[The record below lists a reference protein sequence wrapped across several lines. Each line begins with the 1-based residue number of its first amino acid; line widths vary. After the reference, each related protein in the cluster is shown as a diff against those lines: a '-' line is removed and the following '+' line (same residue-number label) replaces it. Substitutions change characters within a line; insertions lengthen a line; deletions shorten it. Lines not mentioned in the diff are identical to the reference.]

1 MYRNVILEFLTTKH
15 LELNKNNYF
24 QMTICKLGQKY
35 DNEMLKLA
43 KKEDII
49 SIYHIKEPR
58 IYHKEISFDVLENN
72 IVMMAIDLKQE
83 IKFNKKDLNF
93 MLNDPFYLK
102 DLQKQEFMSLVVTP
116 VIEDENVIGVVIT
129 YYNQEN
135 GYIKY
140 TNNELLK
147 LFNNL
152 TIDSCKSFENK
163 LLEELKLENELLL
176 VASNSKEYYLNQ
188 SLRNYLHI
196 EDAMINRMD
205 NKKNAIVEEFIS
217 QIGISTYTY
226 ENLTI
231 YYIEKFKLLNTPN
244 NNCELLA
251 IKNINNNDLI
261 EKFTYIFVKKNIF
274 TNNDQVE
281 DTLVNIAKRLMCTD
295 YKLYEF
301 NDETTIMLMNK
312 SIISKDVVR
321 IRNLFNSDYVMV
333 LRGTKEITNKMNLKQ
348 LSSYL
353 FDMLPDIF
361 DLDIYIKWVNQRN
374 IERLSY
380 DDKFKDNKYIYEVVN
395 SLDQNKL
402 CEMSYL
408 PLRLT
413 YRNDHYHSYIS
424 SVERELAFCIKQS
437 ENKIFLTIPLSL
449 LKKRKTYED
458 IKKIIQHNELWI
470 NVICQNEENPQDFLK
485 LVSKYKKLKLMLCC
499 DSSIYLN
506 YFYMNALP
514 LFDALYIQDY
524 EYTHIRTQEVGLP
537 QLIFDY
543 AIKTYKYLIFENFMP
558 DSNYDYNHFNCY
570 YVQKKAAMKG

>member
-1 MYRNVILEFLTTKH
+1 MYRNIILEFLATKH

-35 DNEMLKLA
+35 DNEMLKLS

-49 SIYHIKEPR
+49 TVYHIKEPR
-58 IYHKEISFDVLENN
+58 MYYKEISFDDLENN
-72 IVMMAIDLKQE
+72 IVMMAIDLKEE

-93 MLNDPFYLK
+93 TLNDPFYLK
-102 DLQKQEFMSLVVTP
+102 DLQNQDFISLVVTP
-116 VIEDENVIGVVIT
+116 VMEDENVIGVVIT

-135 GYIKY
+135 GYIKF

-152 TIDSCKSFENK
+152 TIDSCNTFEMS
-163 LLEELKLENELLL
+163 LIETLQLENELFL
-176 VASNSKEYYLNQ
+176 VATNNKEYYLNK
-188 SLRNYLHI
+188 SLRNYLKLDEAI
-196 EDAMINRMD
+196 ISKTD
-205 NKKNAIVEEFIS
+205 NKKNTIIEAFIS
-217 QIGISTYTY
+217 QIGISSCKY

-231 YYIEKFKLLNTPN
+231 YYIEKFKLLNSPSN
-244 NNCELLA
+244 NSALLA
-251 IKNINNNDLI
+251 IKNINNNELI

-274 TNNDQVE
+274 SSNSQVE
-281 DTLVNIAKRLMCTD
+281 DLLINIAKRLMCTD

-321 IRNLFNSDYVMV
+321 IKNLFNSDYVMI
-333 LRGTKEITNKMNLKQ
+333 LQGTKEITNKMNLRQ

-353 FDMLPDIF
+353 SIILPTTF
-361 DLDIYIKWVNQRN
+361 ELDDYVKWVNQRN
-374 IERLSY
+374 VARLSY
-380 DDKFKDNKYIYEVVN
+380 DDKFKDNKYVYEIVN
-395 SLDQNKL
+395 SLDQKKL

-408 PLRLT
+408 PLRLA
-413 YRNDHYHSYIS
+413 YRAEHYLSYTS
-424 SVERELAFCIKQS
+424 SVERELALSVKQV

-449 LKKRKTYED
+449 LMKRKTYED
-458 IKKIIQHNELWI
+458 VKKIIQNNELWI
-470 NVICQNEENPQDFLK
+470 NVIANIEETSQDFLK
-485 LVSKYKKLKLMLCC
+485 LISKYKKLKVMLCC

-514 LFDALYIQDY
+514 LFDALYVQDS
-524 EYTHIRTQEVGLP
+524 EYSHIRTQEVGFP

-543 AIKTYKYLIFENFMP
+543 AIKNYKYLIFENFLP
-558 DSNYDYNHFNCY
+558 DSNYDYTHFNCY
-570 YVQKKAAMKG
+570 YVQNKQMKG